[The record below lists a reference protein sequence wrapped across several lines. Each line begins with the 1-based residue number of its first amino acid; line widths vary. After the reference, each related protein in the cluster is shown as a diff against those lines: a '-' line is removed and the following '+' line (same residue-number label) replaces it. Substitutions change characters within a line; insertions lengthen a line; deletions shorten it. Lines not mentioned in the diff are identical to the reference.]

1 MRCSATRRCF
11 KISELSQNY
20 RQKPLT
26 CSRTV
31 LVNCHSLLLVSE
43 TEVSTPSSFNLWC
56 VVMKLRHTKSV
67 LLVQMSRSILPPPFT
82 QGIKLAFPWFPLENG
97 FKDDDHET
105 FEKTFQHGRQ
115 SSKQKQ
121 KLNHTHTH
129 TGNAEETGAV
139 QGMEKQLISMI
150 DNRIYSCIK

>member
-1 MRCSATRRCF
+1 MVTVPDSPGIGHACHHRTTSSTEQQCRNEQSVTATRE
-11 KISELSQNY
+11 KIKWCLPITSESSKIRAVRVFQ
-20 RQKPLT
+20 QKIT
-26 CSRTV
+26 QSYHTT
-31 LVNCHSLLLVSE
+31 LL
-43 TEVSTPSSFNLWC
+43 
-56 VVMKLRHTKSV
+56 
-67 LLVQMSRSILPPPFT
+67 ILPPPFT

>member
-67 LLVQMSRSILPPPFT
+67 LLVQMSRSHHGM
-82 QGIKLAFPWFPLENG
+82 QGLTSRRLLASMQPLLAVYLCRAVKLSHSPAALLSLRGDLFVSGGGLRL
-97 FKDDDHET
+97 HEYY
-105 FEKTFQHGRQ
+105 KGRGEQ
-115 SSKQKQ
+115 AHSLLMCSWARSR
-121 KLNHTHTH
+121 L
-129 TGNAEETGAV
+129 
-139 QGMEKQLISMI
+139 S
-150 DNRIYSCIK
+150 